1 MADAPTDDRAA
12 ARKAT
17 FETAIGVILDDVI
30 ALHGAEFGDFQ
41 LPVQDEL
48 VIVAQRGLTRPFL
61 DAFRRVKQIDGCA
74 CGRALRTGKPVVV
87 RDVRQDKAYKAFRP
101 IAKAAGY
108 RSVQS
113 TPLFAETGVLLGV
126 VSTLFASPHEPTAIE
141 MKTLEDYGVVASA
154 YLLKLLAGKSLSE
167 KAVEMSNRLYASA

>member
-1 MADAPTDDRAA
+1 MLQQMT
-12 ARKAT
+12 ARLREKRT

-87 RDVRQDKAYKAFRP
+87 R
-101 IAKAAGY
+101 
-108 RSVQS
+108 
-113 TPLFAETGVLLGV
+113 
-126 VSTLFASPHEPTAIE
+126 
-141 MKTLEDYGVVASA
+141 
-154 YLLKLLAGKSLSE
+154 
-167 KAVEMSNRLYASA
+167 N

>member
-1 MADAPTDDRAA
+1 MLQQMT
-12 ARKAT
+12 ARLREKRT
-17 FETAIGVILDDVI
+17 FESAIGVVLDDVI

-41 LPVQDEL
+41 LPVRDEL

-74 CGRALRTGKPVVV
+74 CGRALHAGKPVVV
-87 RDVRQDKAYKAFRP
+87 RDVRQDKAYAPFRR
-101 IAKAAGY
+101 IAKSAGY

-113 TPLFAETGVLLGV
+113 TPLFTEGLLLGV

-167 KAVEMSNRLYASA
+167 KAVEMNNRLYASATA